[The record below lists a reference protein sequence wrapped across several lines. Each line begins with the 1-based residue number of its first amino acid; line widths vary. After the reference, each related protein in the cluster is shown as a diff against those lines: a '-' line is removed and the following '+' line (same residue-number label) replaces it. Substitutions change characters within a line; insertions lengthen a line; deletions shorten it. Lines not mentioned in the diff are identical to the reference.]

1 MATIKEKGTLSW
13 VSEVQTGTSATGNA
27 WARQTLVVDVEG
39 FNGSFR
45 KVAVQ
50 AGTQQ
55 ITAMRDHKI
64 AIGDKVQ
71 ITYQVTAREYQGK
84 YYNNVDLFRIEKAGE
99 QPVAAPQQMQQTAY
113 AQPMQMPQQPM
124 YQQMIIPST
133 PQVPPG
139 ANTTPM
145 TGDLPF

>member
-27 WARQTLVVDVEG
+27 WSRQTLVVDVEG

-50 AGTQQ
+50 AGNQQ

-64 AIGDKVQ
+64 AIGDKVE

-99 QPVAAPQQMQQTAY
+99 QPVAVPQQIQQTAY
-113 AQPMQMPQQPM
+113 AMPQQPM
-124 YQQMIIPST
+124 YQQMNIPST

>member
-1 MATIKEKGTLSW
+1 MATIKEKGILSW
-13 VSEVQTGTSATGNA
+13 ASEVQTGTSSNGNA

-64 AIGDKVQ
+64 AIGDKVE
-71 ITYQVTAREYQGK
+71 ITYQVTAREWQGK

-99 QPVAAPQQMQQTAY
+99 QPVAVPQQMQQTAY
-113 AQPMQMPQQPM
+113 AMPQQQMPM
-124 YQQMIIPST
+124 YQQIIPST